1 MMNERKSLERG
12 TFVPHIVCVL
22 AGLGIA
28 EGQTFPIM
36 SETGSVWEILL
47 GGEYRKVNKRSCR
60 VQGWKDG
67 PRFGP
72 VVGLVLER
80 RQSK

>member
-1 MMNERKSLERG
+1 MMTERKSLERG
-12 TFVPHIVCVL
+12 TFVPHIVCVV

-72 VVGLVLER
+72 AHG
-80 RQSK
+80 

>member
-1 MMNERKSLERG
+1 MMTARKSL
-12 TFVPHIVCVL
+12 VCVE
-22 AGLGIA
+22 AGLGVA
-28 EGQTFPIM
+28 EGGIFPVIA
-36 SETGSVWEILL
+36 ETGSIWEIVL

-72 VVGLVLER
+72 AH
-80 RQSK
+80 K

>member
-1 MMNERKSLERG
+1 MMTERKSL
-12 TFVPHIVCVL
+12 VCLV
-22 AGLGIA
+22 AGMGVA
-28 EGQTFPIM
+28 EGQLFPVLQ
-36 SETGSVWEILL
+36 ETGSIWEIVL

-72 VVGLVLER
+72 AHG
-80 RQSK
+80 

>member
-1 MMNERKSLERG
+1 MTSHKYLVCREASLG
-12 TFVPHIVCVL
+12 VV
-22 AGLGIA
+22 
-28 EGQTFPIM
+28 EGQLFPVIA
-36 SETGSVWEILL
+36 ETGSIWEILL

-72 VVGLVLER
+72 VMTG
-80 RQSK
+80 